1 MAKHLWTVEQCREM
15 GRKSAERR
23 AQLKANPPATQEIE
37 PQPIQLI
44 SPSTEQPTDNGYAS
58 KLAYAQDCLLDQLLA
73 AESPKDKAALSQ
85 ALKNLRETYHM
96 ATGAPKPGTIKP
108 ERVSSRQQVK
118 QPSEPKLD
126 TTGSGPTG

>member
-1 MAKHLWTVEQCREM
+1 MRFSSANAREM
-15 GRKSAERR
+15 AAKSAEARR
-23 AQLKANPPATQEIE
+23 NRHANDQQTTAIASLIDLPSDTQATS
-37 PQPIQLI
+37 L
-44 SPSTEQPTDNGYAS
+44 YAN
-58 KLAYAQDCLLDQLLA
+58 KLAHAQDVLLEELLNA
-73 AESPKDKAALSQ
+73 DSAKDKAALSQ

-126 TTGSGPTG
+126 TTGSGLAG